1 MDTKE
6 TELREQIAYYKNKFV
21 TDGNE
26 NKALRE
32 ENARLKAE
40 LEMLKAQQ
48 MLLP

>member
-1 MDTKE
+1 METKE
-6 TELREQIAYYKNKFV
+6 AELREQISYYKNKFV

-26 NKALRE
+26 NKALKE

-40 LEMLKAQQ
+40 VEMLKAQQ